1 MKISE
6 RLEAAESAIVR
17 HILSPGIVSVPEDME
32 LGIEFRIRR
41 WESEAAHKRGDVPY
55 SESRDGAIFFA
66 TGLLLNTGGID
77 LWKAVTGAPVNTY
90 SNATSFLC
98 VGSSSAAAVATQTA
112 LTTEIGRKAQ
122 DTSFPL
128 TPGTTAGGVTAAARQ
143 AVWRSTFGSTDAN
156 GDWREFMVDH
166 ASSASA
172 TPLDRFVSS
181 QGTKASG
188 QVWELTVT
196 ITIT

>member
-1 MKISE
+1 MNI
-6 RLEAAESAIVR
+6 RDALACAEQAIVR
-17 HILSPGIVSVPEDME
+17 NVVAPGILSVPEDME

-41 WESEAAHKRGDVPY
+41 WESETAHRNGDAPY
-55 SESRDGAIFFA
+55 LETRDGKVTFGA
-66 TGLLLNTGGID
+66 GLLLNTGGID
-77 LWKAVTGAPVNTY
+77 LWKALTGAPVNTY
-90 SNATSFLC
+90 TAASSYLC
-98 VGSSSAAAVATQTA
+98 VGSSSTAAVATQTA
-112 LTTEIGRKAQ
+112 LVTEIGRKAQ

-128 TPGTTAGGVTAAARQ
+128 TPGLTAGGVTAAARQ

-166 ASSASA
+166 AAAASA

-188 QVWELTVT
+188 QVWELTVS